1 LSDGVLY
8 KANATTWSKSQSKK
22 MNASA
27 ISDGQVRHANATT
40 WFDNYPMEQVFTQEF
55 DVVWT
60 QAYNG
65 SGVKLDAATW
75 GDHPRCGDS
84 ANFQGLF
91 GFDRTAIANFI
102 SGGVVQSV
110 KFSCRFDDPSHA
122 GSPTVN
128 FCPHIY
134 TSKPTTWSSSQ
145 LNKNYKATSQFL
157 QTGADY
163 TRTITLPTGALT
175 NVNMAG
181 VAIYATTAAG
191 DSARFAGKTTSHDL
205 SWFNSSLEI
214 QVLK

>member
-1 LSDGVLY
+1 MADGVLY
-8 KANATTWSKSQSKK
+8 KANGAVWSKSQAKK
-22 MNASA
+22 ANGAVWSN
-27 ISDGQVRHANATT
+27 GVVKHANGLD
-40 WFDNYPMEQVFTQEF
+40 WFDNYPMEQLYTQEF

-65 SGVKLDAATW
+65 SGVKLDPATW

-102 SGGVVQSV
+102 SGGVIQSV
-110 KFSCRFDDPSHA
+110 KFSCKFDDPSHS

-163 TRTITLPTGALT
+163 VRTITLPVGALA

-181 VAIYATTAAG
+181 VAIYATSASA
-191 DSARFAGKTTSHDL
+191 DSARFAGKTTSHNL
-205 SWFNSSLEI
+205 SWFNSSLEVT
-214 QVLK
+214 VLK